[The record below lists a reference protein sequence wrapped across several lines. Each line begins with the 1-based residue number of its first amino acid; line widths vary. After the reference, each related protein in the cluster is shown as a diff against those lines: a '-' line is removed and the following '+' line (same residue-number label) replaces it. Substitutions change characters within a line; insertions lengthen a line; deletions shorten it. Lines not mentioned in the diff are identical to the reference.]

1 MKENWLWLLF
11 EIAINFYQGFLVTY
25 FIDHVLTKKRNSVWP
40 SVLCCTT
47 FALCCTTYLFFDMP
61 IVDTWLFLVPLL

>member
-25 FIDHVLTKKRNSVWP
+25 FID
-40 SVLCCTT
+40 
-47 FALCCTTYLFFDMP
+47 
-61 IVDTWLFLVPLL
+61 LVHPPAYHRGGSLPVA